1 MSDCEIQLAVA
12 GVNFRHTPLEIRN
25 KFALTTENIKGIYN
39 NSDNDCIR
47 DLFILSTCNR
57 TEIYSSNSLAIM
69 EQLYSIYSHLPA
81 EEIVENVYVKTGDD
95 AINHL
100 FKVASGL
107 DSQILGDYEI
117 IGQIKN
123 AFNLSK
129 SCGKASGYLEKMV
142 NAALQASRAV
152 KSRTKL
158 SDGTTSV
165 SYAAIQLLR
174 EVAIGGKNMNVSL
187 MGMGK
192 IGTVTLKNLKHYL
205 SDMKITVVNRNNL
218 KAEQAAQD
226 FGVNYAPFH
235 SQQELLAKT
244 DVLIVATAADHTIIS
259 KEEIERSKVKLI
271 FDLAVPSNV
280 SNDVR
285 QIKGVKL
292 FNIDELSQIINQTI
306 ERRKS
311 EIPLAESIISEYFG
325 EIKEWE
331 RKRALYTAGNNAK
344 TETELAIEKAA

>member
-1 MSDCEIQLAVA
+1 MSECEIQLAVA

-25 KFALTTENIKGIYN
+25 KFALTTDRIKSIYN
-39 NSDNDCIR
+39 ATDNAIVSATC
-47 DLFILSTCNR
+47 LSYLLAIG
-57 TEIYSSNSLAIM
+57 TEIYSSNHMAIM
-69 EQLYSIYSHLPA
+69 EQLYSIYSHLRRGDL
-81 EEIVENVYVKTGDD
+81 ENVYVKTGDE

-107 DSQILGDYEI
+107 DSQILGDHEI

-123 AFNLSK
+123 LFRLAK
-129 SCGKASGYLEKMV
+129 SHNRSSGYLEKMV

-152 KSRTKL
+152 KSRTKI

-165 SYAAIQLLR
+165 SYAVIQLLR
-174 EVAIGGKNMNVSL
+174 DLVNSENRTNVSL
-187 MGMGK
+187 IGLGK

-205 SDMKITVVNRNNL
+205 PGTKITVVNRNNG
-218 KAEQAAQD
+218 KAEQAAAD

-235 SQQELLAKT
+235 NQQELLSET
-244 DVLIVATAADHTIIS
+244 DVLVVATAADHAIIT

-285 QIKGVKL
+285 QIEGVKL
-292 FNIDELSQIINQTI
+292 FNIDEF
-306 ERRKS
+306 RR
-311 EIPLAESIISEYFG
+311 
-325 EIKEWE
+325 
-331 RKRALYTAGNNAK
+331 
-344 TETELAIEKAA
+344 